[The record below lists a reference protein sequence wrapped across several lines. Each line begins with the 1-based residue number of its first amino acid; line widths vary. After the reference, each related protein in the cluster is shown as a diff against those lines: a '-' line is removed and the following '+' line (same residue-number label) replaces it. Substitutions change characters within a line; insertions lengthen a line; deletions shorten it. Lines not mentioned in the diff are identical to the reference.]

1 MNLQNPQPSGLRVT
15 LRLET
20 QTSGTIVAS
29 VIEFPDCRVEA
40 ATREDAIA
48 KVQAAFLER
57 FAHIET
63 IPWDVPLPSKQ
74 SESLNGSEHREEGP
88 WVKFAGM
95 FQDDP
100 DFATITADIRAKRKA
115 EDDTDVDPS
124 IYALEG

>member
-15 LRLET
+15 LRLEI
-20 QTSGTIVAS
+20 QPSGTIVAS

-63 IPWDVPLPSKQ
+63 IPWDVLLPSAKPIYKHSAEVLEDNSAVEDIMNRIQ
-74 SESLNGSEHREEGP
+74 AERNAWGDQEMDVSEYTR
-88 WVKFAGM
+88 
-95 FQDDP
+95 
-100 DFATITADIRAKRKA
+100 
-115 EDDTDVDPS
+115 
-124 IYALEG
+124 